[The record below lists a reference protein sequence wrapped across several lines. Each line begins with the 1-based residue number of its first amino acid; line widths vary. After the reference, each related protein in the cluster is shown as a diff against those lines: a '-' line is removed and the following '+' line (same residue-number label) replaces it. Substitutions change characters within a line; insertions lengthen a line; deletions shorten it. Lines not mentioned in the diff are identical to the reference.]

1 MANVTWDFSGR
12 TVAITGS
19 AIGMGEEA
27 VHSFSQAGATVFG
40 LDIDRDR
47 GTAVVEAARSG
58 GGNATFIPADVTTGS
73 AVQEAFEQIRSY
85 GELDILINNAGGFW
99 EQLTTEETSEHEWDK
114 VIDLNLK
121 GVFLCTQAAIPLL
134 KQSPA
139 GRIITISSLAGQ
151 TTMYR
156 SSPPYSAAKAGVL
169 ALTRVLAY
177 ELAEHGITS
186 NAIAPS
192 AVLTERV
199 LKVRGPDERART
211 QATIPLGRYADVAD
225 IVRWMLFLASD
236 EAGYMTG
243 QTVTVNGGRYM
254 T

>member
-1 MANVTWDFSGR
+1 MTWAFEGR

-19 AIGMGEEA
+19 AIGMGEAA
-27 VHSFSQAGATVFG
+27 VHAFARAGARVFG
-40 LDIDRDR
+40 LDVDEGR
-47 GTAVVEAARSG
+47 GAGVCQAARAAGGDATFVNTDVTSKLQVASAFDQIAESG
-58 GGNATFIPADVTTGS
+58 GLDVL
-73 AVQEAFEQIRSY
+73 V
-85 GELDILINNAGGFW
+85 NNAGGFW
-99 EQLTTEETSEHEWDK
+99 EQLTTEETSEEEWDK
-114 VIDLNLK
+114 VIDVNLK
-121 GVFLCTQAAIPLL
+121 GVFLCSQAAVPLL
-134 KQSPA
+134 KMSES

-199 LKVRGPDERART
+199 KQVRDPQERART
-211 QATIPLGRYADVAD
+211 QETIPLGRYGEVED
-225 IVRWMLFLASD
+225 IVHWMLFLASE
-236 EAGYMTG
+236 EAAYMTG
-243 QTVTVNGGRYM
+243 QTVSVNGGRFM
-254 T
+254 S